1 MIKKIRTIVIILLC
15 LFIGY
20 HSITVFRN
28 VKTVLSYRTMV
39 REVLAEN
46 DTPANE
52 DLILAM
58 IYTETKGREGDVMQ
72 SSESST
78 GEVGTI
84 TDNKES
90 IRQGVLVLSENLIEA
105 KKSDVDVWTAVQAY
119 NFGQSYI
126 SYIAKNGGVNTIEL
140 AKIYSR
146 DVVAP
151 SLGNDTKET
160 YDYFTLVSLF
170 YGGGKLYRNGGNSYY
185 AKQVQMNLYLIKF
198 VDFIN

>member
-1 MIKKIRTIVIILLC
+1 MIKKFRAIVIILLC
-15 LFIGY
+15 FFIGY
-20 HSITVFRN
+20 HSITLYRN
-28 VKTVLSYRTMV
+28 VKTVLSYRMMV

-58 IYTETKGREGDVMQ
+58 IYTETKGLEGDVMQ

-90 IRQGVLVLSENLIEA
+90 IRQGVAVLSENLIEA
-105 KKSDVDVWTAVQAY
+105 KKYDVDVWTAVQAY

-151 SLGNDTKET
+151 SLGNNTKET
-160 YDYFTLVSLF
+160 YDYFTIVSLF
-170 YGGGKLYRNGGNSYY
+170 YGDGKLYRNGGNSYY
-185 AKQVQMNLYLIKF
+185 AKQVQMNLYLIKLVNF
-198 VDFIN
+198 FK